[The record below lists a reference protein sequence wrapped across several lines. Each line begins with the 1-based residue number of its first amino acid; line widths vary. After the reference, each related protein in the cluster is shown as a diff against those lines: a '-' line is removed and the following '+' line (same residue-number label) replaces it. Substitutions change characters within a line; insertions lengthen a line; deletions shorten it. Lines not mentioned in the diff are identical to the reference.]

1 MASKPGGLNITEC
14 LQPRKGSP
22 VEKSLGGEVVGK
34 PIQSRFGE
42 GRCFLGKKRARAP
55 RKPTVVRD
63 QTPRERTVEIT
74 PGRSK
79 TQQGLTATCKDP
91 SNKEDRIRRESF
103 GLTRESV
110 GAMKEE

>member
-22 VEKSLGGEVVGK
+22 VEESLGGEVVGK

-42 GRCFLGKKRARAP
+42 GRCFLGKKRVRAP
-55 RKPTVVRD
+55 GKPTVVRD

-74 PGRSK
+74 PGKSK
-79 TQQGLTATCKDP
+79 TQQGLATTCKDP
-91 SNKEDRIRRESF
+91 SNKGDRRRRESL
-103 GLTRESV
+103 GMAHEPV
-110 GAMKEE
+110 GAMKEG